1 MFLSAF
7 KTVLVVAPE
16 ICSRVLVLVKHFKA
30 TMQSTAQPFT
40 SLTASFKDTPASTGL
55 FAFLKASLNRL
66 DQILIEER
74 LATGCRCPIQ

>member
-1 MFLSAF
+1 
-7 KTVLVVAPE
+7 
-16 ICSRVLVLVKHFKA
+16 
-30 TMQSTAQPFT
+30 MQATAQPFT
-40 SLTASFKDTPASTGL
+40 SLTASIKDTPASTGL